1 MGFQV
6 IEVNL
11 SLEQNNLYEYNR
23 RPITN
28 DGYKIRLASKQ
39 DRGAVENIAKKS
51 FMFDRFHNDPKISN
65 SVANEIKRNWAR
77 NFFISQRGNA
87 MIVAS
92 EDNIPVGFMLLLN
105 GEEKTTIDL
114 IAVDEN
120 HRKNGL
126 AMRMIDFT
134 KKKLGTNNLV
144 VGTQVSNI
152 PSIRMYESMGFK
164 TINSQFVLHYHGPF
178 SGFD

>member
-1 MGFQV
+1 M
-6 IEVNL
+6 
-11 SLEQNNLYEYNR
+11 SLEQDNSYEYNR
-23 RPITN
+23 RPITK
-28 DGYKIRLASKQ
+28 DGYKIRLATKE
-39 DRGAVENIAKKS
+39 DRGAVENIAIKS
-51 FMFDRFHNDPKISN
+51 FIFDRFHNDPKITN
-65 SVANEIKRNWAR
+65 SIANEIKRNWAG
-77 NFFISQRGNA
+77 NFFTGQRGSA

-92 EDNIPVGFMLLLN
+92 ENSIPVGFMLLLN
-105 GEEKTTIDL
+105 GEEKATIDL

-126 AMRMIDFT
+126 AMRMIEFT
-134 KKKLGTNNLV
+134 KKELVKNNLV

-178 SGFD
+178 TGLD